1 MTTPIRCLHVA
12 SGDLWA
18 GAEVQLFTLLSQLVK
33 NPEAQPHVAL
43 MNAGELATRLTQA
56 GVPVTVLD
64 EHRHAAPALLL
75 KLKSLAANVRPH
87 VIHTHRQK
95 ENVLGGIISLLGKRI
110 PSIRTVH
117 GSSEH
122 TPRGL
127 ISLPKRLNYAADYA
141 CGRWR
146 EPGGRY
152 RERHRYRRRSGY
164 PIGG

>member
-1 MTTPIRCLHVA
+1 MKK
-12 SGDLWA
+12 S
-18 GAEVQLFTLLSQLVK
+18 F
-33 NPEAQPHVAL
+33 PERIAL

-127 ISLPKRLNYAADYA
+127 ISLPKRLNCAADYA
-141 CGRWR
+141 CGRWIQSKMIAVSHSLAAELR
-146 EPGGRY
+146 AHDGGPD
-152 RERHRYRRRSGY
+152 RS
-164 PIGG
+164 